1 MREIGS
7 PTARSSQSSPTGN
20 NRSSP
25 TNINSGQQQV
35 EQDVLQLPPSA
46 APLLKAGKGK
56 SDDNRDPE

>member
-7 PTARSSQSSPTGN
+7 PTARSGQSSPTGN

-25 TNINSGQQQV
+25 TNINSNS
-35 EQDVLQLPPSA
+35 EPLDVLKLPPSA

>member
-7 PTARSSQSSPTGN
+7 PTARSGQSSPTGN

-25 TNINSGQQQV
+25 TNINSV
-35 EQDVLQLPPSA
+35 EPLDVLNLPPSA

>member
-25 TNINSGQQQV
+25 TNINSV
-35 EQDVLQLPPSA
+35 EPLDVLQLPPSA

>member
-7 PTARSSQSSPTGN
+7 PTARSGQSSPTGN

-25 TNINSGQQQV
+25 TNINSTS
-35 EQDVLQLPPSA
+35 EPLDVLTLPPSA